1 MLYSI
6 VIHEDAE
13 ADLDALWEIDE
24 DSTADI
30 EALLEQAACDQ
41 KLLDTLTAR
50 DFGSGRSEEFHVE
63 KWFEQQRKG
72 RNLWR
77 LKIWDLE
84 DRGIRYRIIYAL
96 DPRISRY
103 HVLGVVQR
111 DFNYDERDARTQR
124 ILAAYDELGIPNY

>member
-13 ADLDALWEIDE
+13 IDLDALWEIDE

-41 KLLDTLTAR
+41 KLLDNLTAR
-50 DFGSGRSEEFHVE
+50 DFGSNRSEEVHVE

-103 HVLGVVQR
+103 HVLGVVHR

>member
-1 MLYSI
+1 VYSL

-13 ADLDALWEIDE
+13 QDLDELWEIDE
-24 DSTADI
+24 GATADI
-30 EALLEQAACDQ
+30 VALLEQAACDQ
-41 KLLDTLTAR
+41 ELLDNLTVR
-50 DFGSGRSEEFHVE
+50 DFGRHRSEDIHVD
-63 KWFEQQRKG
+63 KWVEQQRKG

-84 DRGIRYRIIYAL
+84 DRGIRYRVVYAL

-103 HVLGVVQR
+103 HVLGVVER
-111 DFNYDERDARTQR
+111 GFDYDKSDDRTKR